1 MKNKGSGILFFC
13 KNNIFLLQNNKKIW
27 EIPGGKKDE
36 GESFLHA
43 AQRETFEEIGKC
55 PEFELFGK
63 YLYENGK
70 NKFKI
75 FIGNVNH
82 KFSFV
87 LSDEHTQGK
96 WFNIKKL
103 PQHIHKKIL
112 GAIILL
118 SKKLSTSNNVNA
130 V

>member
-13 KNNIFLLQNNKKIW
+13 KNNVFLLQNNKGIW
-27 EIPGGKKDE
+27 EIPGGKRDR
-36 GESFLHA
+36 GESFLST

-55 PEFELFGK
+55 PEFKLVGK
-63 YLYENGK
+63 YIYENGK

-75 FIGNVNH
+75 FIGHVDN
-82 KFSFV
+82 KFTPK
-87 LSDEHTQGK
+87 LSDEHMDAQ

-103 PQHIHKKIL
+103 PQQLHKKIL
-112 GAIILL
+112 GAIDLL
-118 SKKLSTSNNVNA
+118 NNNISASDNINA